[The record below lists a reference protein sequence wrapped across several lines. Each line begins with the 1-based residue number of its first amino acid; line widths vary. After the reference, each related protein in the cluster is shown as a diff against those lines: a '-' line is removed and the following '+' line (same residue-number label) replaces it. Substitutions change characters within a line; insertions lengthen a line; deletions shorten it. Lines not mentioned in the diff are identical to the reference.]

1 MKNIAN
7 KYWYKVALIIS
18 ILCAITS
25 CEDEVIDTV
34 VEIPGDT
41 VRVLGFNHIVSYE
54 VSEFSPDTVLLAAIA
69 EDSIIVYWPSY
80 RNRPENISPA
90 ITVAE
95 GATISPASG
104 EKVLFQTGTSYTVT
118 GEDQSERSYT
128 LKVVI
133 YQPEPVLGIDG
144 VITFV
149 PIADDNPIPLTF
161 SGDHFIPDTARTNFS
176 LVSWENGEEIPLKIT
191 DVTINLLSAEVPG
204 DTPKGYYRTL
214 LETGDRTLFKED
226 SIWVKIPEPIINWP
240 ISFPNPP
247 QFSQGDTLDL
257 TGQYLF
263 DLERMEMLV
272 SAGVTAP
279 LEILDFTPN
288 TISIKIPEDFPV
300 GVYFFNQVNIYSPWG
315 NNDGITFSQILLEVV
330 ASSE

>member
-1 MKNIAN
+1 MRK
-7 KYWYKVALIIS
+7 IIS
-18 ILCAITS
+18 KYLYKAALVISTTCAIIS
-25 CEDEVIDTV
+25 CEDEVLDTV

-41 VRVLGFNHIVSYE
+41 VRVLGFNHIVSFE
-54 VSEFSPDTVLLAAIA
+54 VSEFSLDTVLAAAIT
-69 EDSIIVYWPSY
+69 EDSIIVYWPSFKD
-80 RNRPENISPA
+80 RPENISPA

-95 GATISPASG
+95 GASISPTSG
-104 EKVLFQTGTSYTVT
+104 EEVSFQTGTSYTVT
-118 GEDQSERSYT
+118 GEDQSERNYT

-149 PIADDNPIPLTF
+149 PIIDDNPESLTF
-161 SGDHFIPDTARTNFS
+161 SGDHFIPDTARTSFS

-191 DVTINLLSAEVPG
+191 DVPINRLSVKVPG

-226 SIWVKIPEPIINWP
+226 SIWVKYPEPIINWP

-263 DLERMEMLV
+263 DLERMELLV

-279 LEILDFTPN
+279 LEIIDFTPN
-288 TISIKIPEDFPV
+288 TISIKISEDFPV

-315 NNDGITFSQILLEVV
+315 NNDGIAFSQILWEIT
-330 ASSE
+330 AATE